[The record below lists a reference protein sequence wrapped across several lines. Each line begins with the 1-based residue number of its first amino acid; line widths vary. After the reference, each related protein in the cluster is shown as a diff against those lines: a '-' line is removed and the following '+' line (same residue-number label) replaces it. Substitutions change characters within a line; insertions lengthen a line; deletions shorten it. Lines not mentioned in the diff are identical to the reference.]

1 MIVIADSGSTK
12 TSWYFFSEEKEGKY
26 ISTGGIN
33 PFFRTTDDIVTEL
46 RENLVPHING
56 TVQKIF
62 FYGAGVVNKEKGQG
76 LKSAFKQLFGEV
88 YMEVNSDLLA
98 SARATL
104 GTESGI
110 ACILGTG
117 SNSCRYNGLEIT
129 EHIPPLGFILG
140 DEGSGA
146 MLGKKLLADYL
157 KGIMPKSL
165 SEKFQNQFPYEYSEF
180 LERVYKHGEAN
191 RFLAGFTPFLKENL
205 AEEYCRRLV
214 NDTFDEFVKR
224 NICGYSDYRNQKIC
238 FVGSIA
244 YYFEKQLED
253 VLKKNDLEMGLVIKE
268 PLEGLVQFHRKN
280 LNGR

>member
-1 MIVIADSGSTK
+1 MIAVADSGSTK
-12 TSWYFFSEEKEGKY
+12 TSWYLFSEKKEGKY

-33 PFFRTTDDIVTEL
+33 PFFRTMDDIVTEL
-46 RENLVPHING
+46 MENLVPHING
-56 TVQKIF
+56 TVEKVF

-76 LKSAFKQLFGEV
+76 LESVFNQLFGEV

-104 GTESGI
+104 GNESGI

-117 SNSCRYNGLEIT
+117 SNSCRYNGREIA

-146 MLGKKLLADYL
+146 MLGKKMLADYL

-165 SEKFQNQFPYEYSEF
+165 SEKFQNQFPYGYSGF
-180 LERVYKHGEAN
+180 LDQVYKHGEPN
-191 RFLAGFTPFLKENL
+191 RFLAGLTPFLIENI
-205 AEEYCRRLV
+205 AEEYCLRLV
-214 NDTFDEFVKR
+214 ENSFDEFVKR

-244 YYFEKQLED
+244 YFFEKQLEN
-253 VLKKNDLEMGLVIKE
+253 VLKKNDLEIGLVIKE
-268 PLEGLVQFHRKN
+268 PLEGLIQFHRKN
-280 LNGR
+280 LNEY